1 LTNAA
6 SYSVAKNFPNFYI
19 TKLKN
24 KTQNPSQDSET
35 NRNAIPNNTP
45 IYEGRDKMNFLAQ
58 ANFKFNSR
66 WVRLVFVGL
75 ALVGKDSLILC
86 LDSL

>member
-1 LTNAA
+1 MLLAILLQ
-6 SYSVAKNFPNFYI
+6 NFYI

-24 KTQNPSQDSET
+24 KTRNQDSET
-35 NRNAIPNNTP
+35 KHNSLPNNTP

-75 ALVGKDSLILC
+75 ALVGKDSIILC

>member
-6 SYSVAKNFPNFYI
+6 SYSVKKIPNFYI

-24 KTQNPSQDSET
+24 KTQNPSQNSET
-35 NRNAIPNNTP
+35 NHNALPNNTP
-45 IYEGRDKMNFLAQ
+45 IFEGRDKMNFLAQ

-66 WVRLVFVGL
+66 WARLVYVGL
-75 ALVGKDSLILC
+75 AYQGKDSLILC